1 MDLEILLS
9 PLQSILDTF
18 QSKKHYQ
25 NKNVDSTLLSI
36 KKALLETK
44 KYIETS
50 NETRDRNKEYELSE
64 LWVEASIKAK
74 RAKMDWIILDKK
86 SKYWEDSNIWSKKR
100 VLDNGIDIPS
110 MEKQIDI
117 LLKNS

>member
-1 MDLEILLS
+1 
-9 PLQSILDTF
+9 
-18 QSKKHYQ
+18 
-25 NKNVDSTLLSI
+25 
-36 KKALLETK
+36 
-44 KYIETS
+44 
-50 NETRDRNKEYELSE
+50 
-64 LWVEASIKAK
+64 
-74 RAKMDWIILDKK
+74 MDWIILDKK